1 MPSKSRT
8 RCRCSGCEGGVE
20 GNKRYL
26 QHSGPCQRFAR
37 GEPKLAGFCLNCSKA
52 STRTPCARCSGGI
65 VDETMHRTLCPR
77 CCSIKVRAQQA
88 RACMLVKFFS
98 DLTTKPKETKIMEMI
113 YEKKKLLVHPTRM
126 PITTQEVSDAI
137 CTVQRRC
144 GFKAGEAGRWSA
156 QAWDYLFK
164 FLGRCKPVR
173 NRMICS
179 GAGFGTIWPQSI
191 SNAQEADS
199 RKPFLLDEDVPDMVS
214 LERSLGLPTGCL

>member
-1 MPSKSRT
+1 
-8 RCRCSGCEGGVE
+8 
-20 GNKRYL
+20 
-26 QHSGPCQRFAR
+26 
-37 GEPKLAGFCLNCSKA
+37 
-52 STRTPCARCSGGI
+52 
-65 VDETMHRTLCPR
+65 
-77 CCSIKVRAQQA
+77 
-88 RACMLVKFFS
+88 
-98 DLTTKPKETKIMEMI
+98 MEMI

-179 GAGFGTIWPQSI
+179 GAGFGTTWPQAI
-191 SNAQEADS
+191 SNGQQADS
-199 RKPFLLDEDVPDMVS
+199 RKPFLLDKYAPDMVS
-214 LERSLGLPTGCL
+214 LGRSLGLPTGCLELLPELHSAPPFDCDLSHWLVLCGGYAGCLRCGSVVLTKRLSRLKRPCRRFIPTCHSKFRIGRLCRSCCPYVRPLGE